1 MYLCSSKF
9 NMTKKILAILFVSTL
24 FLFKT
29 NAQNYPQNYFRY
41 PLDSLPSLVS
51 PFGGLRDNHFHSG
64 IDLRTNQREGLPVFA
79 SADGYVS
86 RIKIQSIGYGKAIYI
101 DHPNGYTTVYG
112 HLQKYSGDI
121 AEWIQNYQYKNQT
134 FEFDY
139 VFDKPILQVKKGD
152 TIGLSGNSGGSSG
165 PHVHFEIRNTK
176 SEKIINPALFG
187 IIPFDTLN
195 PIIKN
200 VFVYTFIADGL
211 LLKQVLKINNQ
222 SIISTNDPNQF
233 IYKKPIEL
241 PAETYGFGIEAY
253 DYIHN
258 LQDEKGIYS
267 YSLKS
272 QNKLAFSHILNQ
284 FAFDESKYI
293 NTHIDYPYYK
303 AAKNRVQKCFVDDGN
318 EFSTYQTNTSKGKI
332 FIAKNSLDTLVFEVK
347 DYNQNKVILLVPIV
361 GVTSKI
367 DKEKQDYLKSVKG
380 KKAFYPLKKN
390 SFKTKEFLFELDAKS
405 IYDTVFYDYEILP
418 KQKHA
423 YSKTYKVFNP
433 TVSIHKA
440 ADISIKPINVKPE
453 HQSKLLLAYYFN
465 DEKIFRSAGGNFENG
480 FVRGKASN
488 FGHYFISID
497 TIPPTIK
504 QVFINTEEAIG
515 DSLHFYFETKDNFSG
530 IAKYE
535 GYLNGEWILLDFD
548 AKSNMLTYHFDKV
561 WYNLVA
567 QNKDSKLKNTAI
579 IKPEVLIR
587 VIDRKGNVAEKN
599 FTMPIA
605 FE

>member
-1 MYLCSSKF
+1 MWF
-9 NMTKKILAILFVSTL
+9 NLFCMLKWRLILSIVFTALTI
-24 FLFKT
+24 KT

-64 IDLRTNQREGLPVFA
+64 MDLRTNQREGLPVFA
-79 SADGYVS
+79 STDGYVS
-86 RIKIQSIGYGKAIYI
+86 RIKIQSIGYGKAIYL

-112 HLQKYSGDI
+112 HLQKYSGKI

-139 VFDKPILQVKKGD
+139 VFEKPVLLVKKGD

-195 PIIKN
+195 PTIKN
-200 VFVYTFIADGL
+200 VFVYNFVPDGL
-211 LLKQVLKINNQ
+211 LLKQELKINHQ
-222 SIISTNDPNQF
+222 TIIPTNILNQF
-233 IYKKPIEL
+233 IYKKALEL

-258 LQDEKGIYS
+258 PTDEKGIYE
-267 YSLKS
+267 YSLKCK
-272 QNKLAFSHILNQ
+272 NKLAFSHTLNQ

-293 NTHIDYPYYK
+293 NTHIDYPFYK
-303 AAKNRVQKCFVDDGN
+303 VAKTRVQKCFIDDGN
-318 EFSTYQTNTSKGKI
+318 EFSTYQSNALKGKVLI
-332 FIAKNSLDTLVFEVK
+332 TKNTCDTLVFEIK
-347 DYNQNKVILLVPIV
+347 DFNQNKFILLVPIV
-361 GVTSKI
+361 GVASKT
-367 DKEKQDYLKSVKG
+367 DKGKQDYLKSIKQ

-390 SFKTKEFLFELDAKS
+390 TIKNKDFLFELDAKS
-405 IYDTVFYDYEILP
+405 VYDTVFYDFEVLP
-418 KQKHA
+418 KYKTS
-423 YSKTYKVFNP
+423 YSKTFKIFNP
-433 TVSIHKA
+433 TAPLHKA
-440 ADISIKPINVKPE
+440 ADIAIKPIKVKTE
-453 HQSKLLLAYYFN
+453 YQSKILLAHYFD
-465 DEKIFRSAGGNFENG
+465 DEKNFRSAGGNYDG
-480 FVRGKASN
+480 GVVKGKASN
-488 FGHYFISID
+488 FGHYFVTID
-497 TIPPTIK
+497 TIAPTIK
-504 QVFINTEEAIG
+504 QVFINTEEALG
-515 DSLHFYFETKDNFSG
+515 DSLHFYFEIKDNFSG
-530 IAKYE
+530 IDKYE

-548 AKSNMLTYHFDKV
+548 AKSNMLTYHFDKI

-567 QNKDSKLKNTAI
+567 QNKDSKLKNGAI

-587 VIDRKGNVAEKN
+587 VTDKKGNVAEKS
-599 FTMPIA
+599 FIMPIA

>member
-1 MYLCSSKF
+1 MHFKIF
-9 NMTKKILAILFVSTL
+9 NMAKWKLLLTFVFTAFLLA
-24 FLFKT
+24 T

-64 IDLRTNQREGLPVFA
+64 MDLRTNQREGLPVFA

-86 RIKIQSIGYGKAIYI
+86 RIKIQSIGYGKAIYL

-112 HLQKYSGDI
+112 HLQKYSGKI

-139 VFDKPILQVKKGD
+139 VFEKPMLLVKKGD

-176 SEKIINPALFG
+176 SEKIINTALFG

-195 PIIKN
+195 PVIKN
-200 VFVYTFIADGL
+200 VFVYNFVPDGL
-211 LLKQVLKINNQ
+211 LLKQILKINHQ
-222 SIISTNDPNQF
+222 TIVATNIPNQF

-258 LQDEKGIYS
+258 STDEKGIYG
-267 YSLKS
+267 YSLKCK
-272 QNKLAFSHILNQ
+272 NKLAFSHTLNE

-293 NTHIDYPYYK
+293 NSHIDYPFYK
-303 AAKNRVQKCFVDDGN
+303 TAKTRIQKCFIDDGN
-318 EFSTYQTNTSKGKI
+318 KFSTYQTNSLKGKVLVT
-332 FIAKNSLDTLVFEVK
+332 KKTRDTLVIEIK
-347 DYNQNKVILLVPIV
+347 DFNQNKFILLVPIV
-361 GVTSKI
+361 GLPSKM
-367 DKEKQDYLKSVKG
+367 DKEKTDYLKSVKE
-380 KKAFYPLKKN
+380 KKVFYPLKKN
-390 SFKTKEFLFELDAKS
+390 TVKTDEFLFELDAKS
-405 IYDTVFYDYEILP
+405 IYDTVFYDFEVLA
-418 KQKHA
+418 KSKTS
-423 YSKTYKVFNP
+423 YSKTFKIFNP
-433 TVSIHKA
+433 TAPMHKA
-440 ADISIKPINVKPE
+440 SDIAIKPIKVKTE
-453 HQSKLLLAYYFN
+453 YQGKLLLAYYFK
-465 DEKIFRSAGGNFENG
+465 DRKDFRSAGGNFENG

-488 FGHYFISID
+488 FGHYFVTMD
-497 TIPPTIK
+497 TIAPSIN
-504 QVFINTEEAIG
+504 QVFINTEEALG
-515 DSLHFYFETKDNFSG
+515 DSLHFYFEIKDNFSG
-530 IAKYE
+530 IGKFE

-548 AKSNMLTYHFDKV
+548 AKSNMLTYHFDKI

-567 QNKDSKLKNTAI
+567 QNKDSKLKNGAI

-587 VIDRKGNVAEKN
+587 VTDKKGNVEEKS
-599 FTMPIA
+599 FIMPIA

>member
-1 MYLCSSKF
+1 MWF
-9 NMTKKILAILFVSTL
+9 NFFYMVKKVIVFLFVFTV
-24 FLFKT
+24 FLLETK
-29 NAQNYPQNYFRY
+29 AQNYQQNYFRY

-64 IDLRTNQREGLPVFA
+64 MDLRTNQREGLPVFA

-86 RIKIQSIGYGKAIYI
+86 RIKIQSIGYGKAIYL

-112 HLQKYSGDI
+112 HLQKYSGKI

-139 VFDKPILQVKKGD
+139 VFEKPVLLVKKGD
-152 TIGLSGNSGGSSG
+152 TVGLSGNSGGSSG

-200 VFVYTFIADGL
+200 VFVYNFVPDGL
-211 LLKQVLKINNQ
+211 LLKQELKINHQ
-222 SIISTNDPNQF
+222 IIIPTNIPNQF
-233 IYKKPIEL
+233 IYKKALEL
-241 PAETYGFGIEAY
+241 PAEMYGFGIEAY

-258 LQDEKGIYS
+258 PTDEKGIYE

-272 QNKLAFSHILNQ
+272 KNKLTFSHTLNE
-284 FAFDESKYI
+284 FAFDESKFI
-293 NTHIDYPYYK
+293 NAHIDYPFYK
-303 AAKNRVQKCFVDDGN
+303 AAKTRVQKCFVDDGN
-318 EFSTYQTNTSKGKI
+318 EFSTYQTNALKGKI
-332 FIAKNSLDTLVFEVK
+332 LVTKNTRDTLVFEVK
-347 DYNQNKVILLVPIV
+347 DFNQNKFILLVPIV
-361 GVTSKI
+361 GVARKMDKDKI
-367 DKEKQDYLKSVKG
+367 DYLKSVKE
-380 KKAFYPLKKN
+380 KKVFYPLIKN
-390 SFKTKEFLFELDAKS
+390 TVKIDGFLFELDSKS
-405 IYDTVFYDYEILP
+405 IYDTVFYDIFSI
-418 KQKHA
+418 KQLQPA
-423 YSKTYKVFNP
+423 TNSKIYKVYNP
-433 TVSIHKA
+433 SATIHKA
-440 ADISIKPINVKPE
+440 ASIAIKPSSSALKFKN
-453 HQSKLLLAYYFN
+453 KLLLAYYFN
-465 DEKIFRSAGGNFENG
+465 DEKDSRSAGGNFENG

-488 FGHYFISID
+488 FGYYFVTMD
-497 TIPPTIK
+497 TIVPTIK

-515 DSLHFYFETKDNFSG
+515 DSLHFYFEIKDNFSG
-530 IAKYE
+530 IDKYE
-535 GYLNGEWILLDFD
+535 GFLNGEWILLDFD
-548 AKSNMLTYHFDKV
+548 AKSNILTYHFDKI

-587 VIDRKGNVAEKN
+587 VTDKKGNMAEKT
-599 FTMPIA
+599 FIMPIA